1 MAWMLNPVSG
11 EPMKVTPSQLK
22 ELHSVTSS
30 REILGDITKVASSTG
45 GSLLIF
51 LALLPFAIKHL
62 MTSLPFL
69 QAAVASISAAAK
81 DPQDTAN
88 ELGETMM
95 DTILEL
101 PKGAYGAIAQSGFD
115 LGAVLT
121 GGAQPHTPPEATP
134 TGTVCE
140 RYEFDL
146 VEIKRKLDRS
156 SGFEKV
162 QGTFAWVTKLYDMKG
177 SGCSRPGFV
186 SQDKWNKVPG

>member
-30 REILGDITKVASSTG
+30 REIIGDVTKIASSTG

-51 LALLPFAIKHL
+51 LALLPFVLRHL

-69 QAAVASISAAAK
+69 QATIAAASAAAK
-81 DPQDTAN
+81 DPEKTSHD
-88 ELGETMM
+88 LGETLM
-95 DTILEL
+95 DTLLAL
-101 PKGAYGAIAQSGFD
+101 PKGAYGAIAAQGFD
-115 LGAVLT
+115 IGAILT
-121 GGAQPHTPPEATP
+121 GGTQPHTPPEATP

-140 RYEFDL
+140 RFEFDL
-146 VEIKRKLDRS
+146 IDIKRLLDKS
-156 SGFEKV
+156 EGLAKV
-162 QGTFAWVTKLYDMKG
+162 QGTFAWVAKLYDMKS

-186 SQDKWNKVPG
+186 SEEKWSKVPG